1 MEGVNPHGGAMFGPD
16 ETDDINDTPTVLEY
30 KKLKR
35 VMRIMIKFYEDGS
48 QSKLDQAEDIE
59 YELQKVEADLRMV
72 ETQLEALKPFPIHPK
87 RTEYETELVEERD
100 NLINTRNK
108 FLAKAKELR
117 ALHVWSLGIVDATK
131 WLALGL
137 DDYCVNHLKLDL
149 NIKPVLL
156 EKPSAELY
164 RKYKKGLD
172 EITEN
177 LHESQD
183 FFQASLDGRLR
194 KYHQIEKD
202 IIEAQLKVLS
212 EFPPINPRQQ
222 HVESELKKD
231 LDFVVE
237 NMKESPSGNTKK
249 ERMLSMHKDFVT
261 VLNWFKHKLADFA
274 LELGITEADGA
285 SIADEDAGTKPTNKQ
300 VEFIQQHL

>member
-1 MEGVNPHGGAMFGPD
+1 MEGANPHGGAMFGPD
-16 ETDDINDTPTVLEY
+16 ETDDINDTPTILEY

-48 QSKLDQAEDIE
+48 QAKLDQADDTE
-59 YELQKVEADLRMV
+59 YELQKVEADLKMV
-72 ETQLEALKPFPIHPK
+72 EAQIEALRPFPIHPK

-100 NLINTRNK
+100 ALVSTRNK
-108 FLAKAKELR
+108 FQAKVKELR
-117 ALHVWSLGIVDATK
+117 GLHVWSLGIVEATK

-137 DDYCVNHLKLDL
+137 DDYCVSHLKLDL
-149 NIKPVLL
+149 NIKPVPL
-156 EKPSAELY
+156 EKPSAQLY
-164 RKYKKGLD
+164 KKYKKGLD

-202 IIEAQLKVLS
+202 IIEAQLKVIA

-222 HVESELKKD
+222 HIEQELKKD
-231 LDFVVE
+231 LDFVTE
-237 NMKESPSGNTKK
+237 NMKETPAGNTKK

-261 VLNWFKHKLADFA
+261 VLSWFKNKLSDFA
-274 LELGITEADGA
+274 AELAITAEDGA
-285 SIADEDAGTKPTNKQ
+285 SVEDDSSTKPTNKQ
-300 VEFIQQHL
+300 VEFIQKHL